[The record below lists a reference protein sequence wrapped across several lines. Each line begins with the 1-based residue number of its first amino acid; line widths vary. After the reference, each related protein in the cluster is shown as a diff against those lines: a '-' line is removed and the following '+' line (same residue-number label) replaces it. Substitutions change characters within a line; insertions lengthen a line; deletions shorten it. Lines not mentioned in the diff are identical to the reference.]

1 MTRAS
6 HRALALAGV
15 AVATLGPALG
25 CGPAHVEEGRC
36 AAVNASLA
44 ACLASNAVQFDCA
57 LAGEADIEGVA
68 AVVDG
73 LDCQG
78 LAELVPIDGDP
89 AAALCKLAGVG
100 CVGATTPE
108 PVRAPT
114 RFPVVLV
121 NGIDTSPLFRY
132 APRIAETM
140 REVGGHQVFLA
151 TLPPFQ
157 PPRVRAPLLWERIE
171 QVRAETG
178 AAKVNL
184 VCHSLGGLDCRY
196 LVSPGGLRWDIGVDQ
211 TTLAGA
217 VASITT
223 VGTAHRGTRVADV
236 ALEAM
241 PDGEDA
247 ATIDDLA
254 TLFGDWFHDDV
265 LRDDAELREA
275 LAALSVSQA
284 PAFNAEIGDADGV
297 YYQSWAGVS
306 RPLGSGDGIHDE
318 HMRAQCAPS
327 EDAPLPLFAHD
338 WLALPLLPLYNVV
351 GRAPSASDGEAE
363 VTEPSDGL
371 TPVASARWGNFRG
384 CIQADHME
392 QLGQKNLPRANVQS
406 GFEVARFYTNVAGD
420 LAARGF

>member
-1 MTRAS
+1 MR
-6 HRALALAGV
+6 RALA
-15 AVATLGPALG
+15 AVAALG
-25 CGPAHVEEGRC
+25 LGTACGPAHVEESRC
-36 AAVNASLA
+36 AEVNASLA
-44 ACLASNAVQFDCA
+44 ACLGSNAVRFDCA
-57 LAGEADIEGVA
+57 LAPEADIEGVA
-68 AVVDG
+68 AVVEG
-73 LDCQG
+73 ADCQH

-100 CVGATTPE
+100 CVAATTPE
-108 PVRAPT
+108 PVHAPA

-132 APRIAETM
+132 GPRIAETM
-140 REVGGHQVFLA
+140 REAGGHQVFLA

-157 PPRVRAPLLWERIE
+157 PPRVRAPLLWQRIAE
-171 QVRAETG
+171 VRAETG
-178 AAKVNL
+178 AEKVNL

-196 LVSPGGLRWDIGVDQ
+196 LVSPGGLHWDVGVDHAA
-211 TTLAGA
+211 LAGA

-223 VGTAHRGTRVADV
+223 VGTAHHGTRIADV
-236 ALEAM
+236 ALDGM

-254 TLFGDWFHDDV
+254 TLFGDWFHEDV
-265 LRDDAELREA
+265 LEADAELREA
-275 LAALSVSQA
+275 LAALSVDQA
-284 PAFNAEIGDADGV
+284 PAFNAEIVDAEGV

-306 RPLGSGDGIHDE
+306 RPLGSGDGVHDE
-318 HMRAQCAPS
+318 HMHAQCAPS
-327 EDAPLPLFAHD
+327 EEAPPQPLFAHD
-338 WLALPLLPLYNVV
+338 WMALPLVPFYDVV
-351 GRAPSASDGEAE
+351 GRSPSADGEAE

-384 CIQADHME
+384 CLQADHME

-406 GFEVARFYTNVAGD
+406 GFEVARFYANVAGD